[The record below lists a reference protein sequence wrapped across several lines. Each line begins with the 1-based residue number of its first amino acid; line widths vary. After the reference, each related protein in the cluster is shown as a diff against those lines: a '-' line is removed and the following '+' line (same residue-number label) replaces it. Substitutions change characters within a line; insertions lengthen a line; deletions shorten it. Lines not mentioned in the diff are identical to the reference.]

1 MTVAGTMNGK
11 IDYNELIGE
20 GEKGMVSVFQETW
33 NEGEAKGIIE
43 MGNDFGLSEEDILAR
58 LQKKLNVS
66 LQKHRNI
73 FTHIENRTHKICSR
87 RFA

>member
-33 NEGEAKGIIE
+33 NEGEAKGYY
-43 MGNDFGLSEEDILAR
+43 
-58 LQKKLNVS
+58 
-66 LQKHRNI
+66 
-73 FTHIENRTHKICSR
+73 
-87 RFA
+87 